1 MKDLRG
7 RVAVVTGASTGIG
20 RAIASAFLREG
31 MRVVIASQNEARLA
45 EAADA
50 LREQGGALLAVPT
63 DVSDRAAVERL
74 AEATLAEFGA
84 VHVLVNN
91 AGVWAP
97 GYAWEISPRDWEWVV
112 GVNFWGTVYG
122 IQVFLPHL
130 LSAGEGHVVN
140 VSSVGGLM
148 TAPVH
153 SPYSATKHAIV
164 GLSKGL
170 RADLRLK
177 GVPVGVTLVCPGMV
191 KTNIMSQLETTGPG
205 GKPRAPQELAPEVQ
219 AMWNAIGSATDA
231 GIPADEVGPM
241 VVDAIRSDRF
251 WLLPNGEQFIPVF
264 EQELTE
270 LKQGA

>member
-1 MKDLRG
+1 MKELRG

-20 RAIASAFLREG
+20 RAIAASFLREG

-50 LREQGGALLAVPT
+50 LREPGGVLLAVPT

-74 AEATLAEFGA
+74 ADATLAEFGA

-97 GYAWEISPRDWEWVV
+97 GYAWEIAPRDWEWVV

-122 IQVFLPHL
+122 IQLFLPHL
-130 LSAGEGHVVN
+130 LRAGEGHVVN

-170 RADLRLK
+170 RGDLRLK
-177 GVPVGVTLVCPGMV
+177 GAPIGVTLVCPGMV
-191 KTNIMSQLETTGPG
+191 KTSIMSQLETTGPG

-219 AMWNAIGSATDA
+219 AMWDAIGSATDA

-251 WLLPNGEQFIPVF
+251 WLLPNGEQFFAVF
-264 EQELTE
+264 EQELRE
-270 LKQGA
+270 LEQGA

>member
-1 MKDLRG
+1 LKELRG

-20 RAIASAFLREG
+20 RAIASEFMRQG
-31 MRVVIASQNEARLA
+31 MRVVIASQNAERLA
-45 EAADA
+45 KAADE
-50 LREQGGALLAVPT
+50 LRANGGAVLAVPT
-63 DVSDRAAVERL
+63 DVSDRAAVGRL
-74 AEATLAEFGA
+74 ADAALAEFGA

-97 GYAWEISPRDWEWVV
+97 GYAWEIGPRDWEWVV

-130 LSAGEGHVVN
+130 LREPEGHVVN

-177 GVPVGVTLVCPGMV
+177 GAAVGVTLVCPGMV

-205 GKPRAPQELAPEVQ
+205 GRPRGPQELAPEVAQ
-219 AMWNAIGSATDA
+219 MWDAIGSATDA
-231 GIPADEVGPM
+231 GIPAEDVGPM
-241 VVDAIRSDRF
+241 VIDAIRTDRF
-251 WLLPNGEQFIPVF
+251 WLLPNGEQFFTVF
-264 EQELTE
+264 EQELRE
-270 LKQGA
+270 LERGV

>member
-1 MKDLRG
+1 VKELRG

-20 RAIASAFLREG
+20 RAIAAAFLREG

-50 LREQGGALLAVPT
+50 LRAHGGELLAVPT
-63 DVSDRAAVERL
+63 DVSDRASVERL
-74 AEATLAEFGA
+74 AEATIAEFGA

-97 GYAWEISPRDWEWVV
+97 GYAWEISERDWEWVV

-122 IQVFLPHL
+122 IQVFVPHL
-130 LSAGEGHVVN
+130 LRAGEGHVVN

-177 GVPVGVTLVCPGMV
+177 GAAIGVTLVCPGMV

>member
-1 MKDLRG
+1 MKELRG
-7 RVAVVTGASTGIG
+7 RVAVVTGASSGIG
-20 RAIASAFLREG
+20 HAIALAFVREG

-45 EAADA
+45 DAADA
-50 LREQGGALLAVPT
+50 LRAEGGTVLAVPT
-63 DVSDRAAVERL
+63 DVADRAAVERL

-97 GYAWEISPRDWEWVV
+97 GYAWEIAPRDWEWVV

-122 IQVFLPHL
+122 IQVFVPL
-130 LSAGEGHVVN
+130 LLREPEGHVVN

-170 RADLRLK
+170 RADLKLK
-177 GVPVGVTLVCPGMV
+177 GAAVGVTLVCPGMV
-191 KTNIMSQLETTGPG
+191 KTNIMRQLETTGPG
-205 GKPRAPQELAPEVQ
+205 GAPRPQQQLAPEVQ
-219 AMWNAIGSATDA
+219 QMWDVIGAATDA
-231 GIPADEVGPM
+231 GIPAADVGPM
-241 VVDAIRSDRF
+241 LVAAIRDGRF
-251 WLLPNGEQFIPVF
+251 WLLPNGESFHGVF
-264 EQELTE
+264 EQELRE
-270 LKQGA
+270 LEQGA